1 MEIYLSRTAWEN
13 FKTEKK
19 RNRRLICVTNYLSL
33 LRDRRGAFSRKQGLP
48 KRREQTNM
56 ASTRKAVHLFN
67 CDKLCNL
74 SEVEVL
80 LKVVEKK
87 VSFKI
92 SPIKKHQFRRE
103 QIANMV
109 DQTIP
114 KLKTV
119 DYAVFVVHAGEGCL
133 SFNEDNGYGKIYEA
147 LKKRTGS
154 GKGKVHVTGNEQFSF
169 LGLLRL
175 GKVYLGGIPNPYIHE
190 VSRKLLASFCHP
202 VRQLN
207 D

>member
-1 MEIYLSRTAWEN
+1 
-13 FKTEKK
+13 
-19 RNRRLICVTNYLSL
+19 
-33 LRDRRGAFSRKQGLP
+33 
-48 KRREQTNM
+48 M

-154 GKGKVHVTGNEQFSF
+154 GKRRFTLQEMNNSRFWVCYDWGKFTSVEFQIHIYTKFPGNS
-169 LGLLRL
+169 LLRSVIQFDNYMV
-175 GKVYLGGIPNPYIHE
+175 KVPL
-190 VSRKLLASFCHP
+190 
-202 VRQLN
+202 Q
-207 D
+207 